1 MNARLRYSAAG
12 STGDLPHRRQ
22 RLDVI
27 CNRLRGITFG
37 VAITSFSFRWLGLA
51 LFASTGAG
59 LLSLPTMVT
68 PSIARGDID
77 EVPFYVLG
85 GSGLPTPSTT
95 LIDTLQS
102 LYFPADANFVDQPTF
117 SDVDPIAL
125 TTPEQFYPVTGVYQ
139 ETLATSVSQG
149 VQILDNA
156 ISPILSDGG
165 AVDVFG
171 ISQSAIIAS
180 LEMEQLEITDPD
192 ADATF
197 VLAGDLMNP
206 NGGILERFAGLDL
219 SSLGI
224 DFYGAT
230 PSDDFTTTIYTLEYD
245 GYADFPK
252 YPLDI
257 LSDLNA
263 IEGINVV
270 HGEYADLT
278 AADLADAVQLTTA
291 GATDTTYY
299 IIPVDDL
306 PLLDPIRD
314 IPVIGNSIADLLQPD
329 LTYLVNL
336 GYGDP
341 EYGYSTD
348 PANDATGFGLFPDL
362 SEIEKMPGLLLGGA
376 EQGIQDFIGD
386 FTGSGPNPVDLSLD
400 SLTSSTDST
409 TATTTDA
416 VPLLEADLES
426 LANDPS
432 GALTDLASTISTDLQ
447 TAYSTLVPTADIL
460 NSLLTS
466 LPAYDATLVADNVTS
481 NPIDAIGLPIAADL
495 GIGLYLANYEA
506 DVLATAAETIL
517 GSFTS

>member
-1 MNARLRYSAAG
+1 L
-12 STGDLPHRRQ
+12 
-22 RLDVI
+22 
-27 CNRLRGITFG
+27 
-37 VAITSFSFRWLGLA
+37 SFA
-51 LFASTGAG
+51 LFAGTGAG
-59 LLSLPTMVT
+59 LLSLPTIVV
-68 PSIARGDID
+68 PSVARADTD

-85 GSGLPTPSTT
+85 GSGLPTPSTE

-102 LYFPADANFVDQPTF
+102 LYFPSASNFAGQPTF
-117 SDVDPIAL
+117 LDVDPVAL
-125 TTPEQFYPVTGVYQ
+125 TTPEQFFPVTGDDQ

-149 VQILDNA
+149 LEILDNE
-156 ISPILSDGG
+156 ISPALSAGDP
-165 AVDVFG
+165 VDVFG
-171 ISQSAIIAS
+171 ISQSAVIAS
-180 LEMEQLEITDPD
+180 LEMEQLEETDPT
-192 ADATF
+192 ANATF

-270 HGEYADLT
+270 HGDYDDLT
-278 AADLADAVQLTTA
+278 AAQLATA
-291 GATDTTYY
+291 IELPTSGATDTTYY
-299 IIPVDDL
+299 LIPVDDL
-306 PLLDPIRD
+306 PLLDPVRD
-314 IPVIGNSIADLLQPD
+314 IPIIGNPIADLLQPD

-341 EYGYSTD
+341 LYGYSTD
-348 PANDATGFGLFPDL
+348 AANEATTFGLFPDL
-362 SEIEKMPGLLLGGA
+362 SDIEMMPGLLISGA
-376 EQGIQDFIGD
+376 EQGIEDFIGD
-386 FTGSGPNPVDLSLD
+386 FTGTGPNPVDLSLD
-400 SLTSSTDST
+400 SLTSATDST
-409 TATTTDA
+409 SGTTTSTLTD
-416 VPLLEADLES
+416 LETDLES
-426 LANDPS
+426 LASNPS
-432 GALTDLASTISTDLQ
+432 GALADLTSTLSTDLQ
-447 TAYSTLVPTADIL
+447 TADGTLLPTEDIL

-466 LPAYDATLVADNVTS
+466 LPAYDASLFADNIS
-481 NPIDAIGLPIAADL
+481 SDPIDAIGLPIAADL
-495 GIGLYLANYEA
+495 GIGIYLANYEA

>member
-1 MNARLRYSAAG
+1 MNG
-12 STGDLPHRRQ
+12 VTITGLSYRR
-22 RLDVI
+22 
-27 CNRLRGITFG
+27 
-37 VAITSFSFRWLGLA
+37 SGLA
-51 LFASTGAG
+51 LVAGTAAG
-59 LLSLPTMVT
+59 LLSLTGPAVALADT
-68 PSIARGDID
+68 D

-85 GSGLPTPSTT
+85 GSGLPTPSTE

-102 LYFPADANFVDQPTF
+102 LYFPEAAKFAGQPTF
-117 SDVDPIAL
+117 SGVDPVAL
-125 TTPEQFYPVTGVYQ
+125 TTPEQFYPVTGIYQ

-149 VQILDNA
+149 VQILNSTIA
-156 ISPILSDGG
+156 PELSSGQ

-180 LEMEQLEITDPD
+180 LEMEQLSVTDPG
-192 ADATF
+192 ANVSF

-230 PSDDFTTTIYTLEYD
+230 PSDDFDTTIYTLEYD

-270 HGEYADLT
+270 HGQYPDLT
-278 AADLADAVQLTTA
+278 AAQLATA
-291 GATDTTYY
+291 IELPTSGATDTTYY

-306 PLLDPIRD
+306 PLLDPVRN
-314 IPVIGNSIADLLQPD
+314 IPVIGNPIADLLQPD

-341 EYGYSTD
+341 LYGYSTD
-348 PANDATGFGLFPDL
+348 AANQATTFGLFPDL
-362 SEIEKMPGLLLGGA
+362 SNIEMMPGLLLSGA
-376 EQGIQDFIGD
+376 EQGIQNFIGD
-386 FTGSGPNPVDLSLD
+386 FTGTGPNPVDLSLD
-400 SLTSSTDST
+400 SLTSSTNST
-409 TATTTDA
+409 TGTTTD
-416 VPLLEADLES
+416 LLTVIDADL
-426 LANDPS
+426 ANVATDPT
-432 GALTDLASTISTDLQ
+432 GALTDLANTISTDLQ
-447 TAYSTLVPTADIL
+447 TAYSTLLPTADIL
-460 NSLLTS
+460 NALLTS
-466 LPAYDATLVADNVTS
+466 LPAYDATLFADNIGS
-481 NPIDAIGLPIAADL
+481 NAIDAIGLPIAADL
-495 GIGLYLANYEA
+495 GIGLFLGNYEA

-517 GSFTS
+517 GSFTP

>member
-1 MNARLRYSAAG
+1 MSRLAAALG
-12 STGDLPHRRQ
+12 SHREDGRQSGICCNLPCAE
-22 RLDVI
+22 LLLSEV
-27 CNRLRGITFG
+27 L
-37 VAITSFSFRWLGLA
+37 ITSVSLRRLTLA
-51 LFASTGAG
+51 LCAGTGAG
-59 LLSLPTMVT
+59 LLSLPVFAE
-68 PSIARGDID
+68 SVLARADTG

-85 GSGLPTPSTT
+85 GSGVPTPSHD

-102 LYFPADANFVDQPTF
+102 LYFPSAANFAGQPTF
-117 SDVDPIAL
+117 SGVDPVAL

-149 VQILDNA
+149 VQILNNE
-156 ISPILSDGG
+156 ISPILSSGDP
-165 AVDVFG
+165 VDVFG

-230 PSDDFTTTIYTLEYD
+230 PSDDFTTAIYTLEYD

-278 AADLADAVQLTTA
+278 AADLADAVQLTTS
-291 GATDTTYY
+291 GATDTSYY

-314 IPVIGNSIADLLQPD
+314 IPVIGNPIADLLQPD

-341 EYGYSTD
+341 EYGYSTG
-348 PANDATGFGLFPDL
+348 PANEATTFGLFPDL
-362 SEIEKMPGLLLGGA
+362 SEIEKMPGLLLSGA

-386 FTGSGPNPVDLSLD
+386 FDGTGPNPVDLSLD

-409 TATTTDA
+409 TGTT
-416 VPLLEADLES
+416 ADLATVLDTDLQS
-426 LANDPS
+426 FASDPS
-432 GALTDLASTISTDLQ
+432 GALTDLVGTISSDLQ
-447 TAYSTLVPTADIL
+447 TAYSTLLPTADIL

-466 LPAYDATLVADNVTS
+466 LPAYDGTLFAENIAS

-517 GSFTS
+517 GSFTL

>member
-1 MNARLRYSAAG
+1 MNAGRRFCVGG
-12 STGDLPHRRQ
+12 STGNLSRRGQ
-22 RLDVI
+22 RPAVI
-27 CNRLRGITFG
+27 CNRLRANIFG
-37 VAITSFSFRWLGLA
+37 VTITSFSFRRFGVA
-51 LFASTGAG
+51 LFAGAGAG
-59 LLSLPTMVT
+59 LLSLPTVVT
-68 PSIARGDID
+68 PCVARGDTD
-77 EVPFYVLG
+77 ETPFYVLG
-85 GSGLPTPSTT
+85 GSGLPAPSTE

-102 LYFPADANFVDQPTF
+102 LYFPEVANFAEQPTF
-117 SDVDPIAL
+117 SGVDPVAL

-149 VQILDNA
+149 VQILDNQ

-230 PSDDFTTTIYTLEYD
+230 PSDDFTTTVYTLEYD

-270 HGEYADLT
+270 HGAYADLT
-278 AADLADAVQLTTA
+278 AADLGDVVQLTTA

-299 IIPVDDL
+299 IIPVEDL
-306 PLLDPIRD
+306 PLLDPVRD
-314 IPVIGNSIADLLQPD
+314 IPVIGNPIADLLQPD

-348 PANDATGFGLFPDL
+348 PANEATTFGFLPDL
-362 SEIEKMPGLLLGGA
+362 SEIEKMPGLLLSGV

-386 FTGSGPNPVDLSLD
+386 FTGTGPNPVDLSLD

-409 TATTTDA
+409 AGTTTDA
-416 VPLLEADLES
+416 LTLLETDVES
-426 LANDPS
+426 LASDPS
-432 GALTDLASTISTDLQ
+432 GTLTNLASTISSDLQ
-447 TAYSTLVPTADIL
+447 TAYSTLLPTADIL

-466 LPAYDATLVADNVTS
+466 LPAYDATLFVDDIGS

-495 GIGLYLANYEA
+495 GVGLYLANYES
-506 DVLATAAETIL
+506 DVLATAADTIL
-517 GSFTS
+517 GSLTS

>member
-1 MNARLRYSAAG
+1 MG
-12 STGDLPHRRQ
+12 
-22 RLDVI
+22 
-27 CNRLRGITFG
+27 F
-37 VAITSFSFRWLGLA
+37 A
-51 LFASTGAG
+51 LFAGTGAG
-59 LLSLPTMVT
+59 LLSLPTIVV
-68 PSIARGDID
+68 PSIARADTD
-77 EVPFYVLG
+77 EVPFYVMG
-85 GSGLPTPSTT
+85 GSGLPTPSPA

-117 SDVDPIAL
+117 SDVDPVAL

-149 VQILDNA
+149 VQILDNE
-156 ISPILSDGG
+156 ISPILSAGG

-171 ISQSAIIAS
+171 ISQSAVIAS
-180 LEMEQLEITDPD
+180 LEMEQLEVTDPN

-252 YPLDI
+252 YPLNI

-270 HGEYADLT
+270 HGDYPDLT
-278 AADLADAVQLTTA
+278 SADLADAVQLTTS

-306 PLLDPIRD
+306 PLLDPVRG
-314 IPVIGNSIADLLQPD
+314 IPIIGNPIADLLQPD

-341 EYGYSTD
+341 LYGYSTD
-348 PANDATGFGLFPDL
+348 AANEATTFGLFPDL
-362 SEIEKMPGLLLGGA
+362 SDIEMMPGLLISGA
-376 EQGIQDFIGD
+376 EQGIEDLIGD
-386 FTGSGPNPVDLSLD
+386 FSGTGPNPVDLSLA
-400 SLTSSTDST
+400 SLTSATDST
-409 TATTTDA
+409 SGTTTSTLTD
-416 VPLLEADLES
+416 LETDLES
-426 LANDPS
+426 LASNPS
-432 GALTDLASTISTDLQ
+432 GALTDFATTISTDVQ
-447 TAYSTLVPTADIL
+447 TAYGTLLPTADIL

-466 LPAYDATLVADNVTS
+466 LPAYDATLFADNVTS

>member
-1 MNARLRYSAAG
+1 M
-12 STGDLPHRRQ
+12 
-22 RLDVI
+22 
-27 CNRLRGITFG
+27 
-37 VAITSFSFRWLGLA
+37 
-51 LFASTGAG
+51 
-59 LLSLPTMVT
+59 
-68 PSIARGDID
+68 
-77 EVPFYVLG
+77 G
-85 GSGLPTPSTT
+85 GSGLSTPSQE
-95 LIDTLQS
+95 LIDTLQQ
-102 LYFPADANFVDQPTF
+102 LYFPSAANFAGQPTF
-117 SDVDPIAL
+117 SDIDPVAL

-156 ISPILSDGG
+156 ISQQLSDGN

-171 ISQSAIIAS
+171 ASQSAVIAS
-180 LEMEQLEITDPD
+180 LEMEQLEQTDPS
-192 ADATF
+192 ANASF
-197 VLAGDLMNP
+197 VLIGDLMNP

-224 DFYGAT
+224 DFYGST
-230 PSDDFTTTIYTLEYD
+230 PADDFTTTIYTLEYD

-270 HGEYADLT
+270 HGDYLDLT
-278 AADLADAVQLTTA
+278 SAQLATA
-291 GATDTTYY
+291 IELPTSGATDTTYY

-314 IPVIGNSIADLLQPD
+314 IPVIGNPIADLLQPD

-348 PANDATGFGLFPDL
+348 AANEATTFGLFPDL
-362 SEIEKMPGLLLGGA
+362 SEIEKMPGLLFSGA
-376 EQGIQDFIGD
+376 EQGFEDFIGD
-386 FTGSGPNPVDLSLD
+386 FTGTGPNPVDLSLD
-400 SLTSSTDST
+400 SLTSTSDST
-409 TATTTDA
+409 SGTATGA
-416 VPLLEADLES
+416 LSGLETELAS
-426 LANDPS
+426 LASNPA
-432 GALTDLASTISTDLQ
+432 GALTDLADTISTDLQ
-447 TAYSTLVPTADIL
+447 TAYSTLLPTADIV
-460 NSLLTS
+460 NDLLTS
-466 LPAYDATLVADNVTS
+466 LPAYDVTVFLDNLS
-481 NPIDAIGLPIAADL
+481 NPIEAIGLPIAADL
-495 GIGLYLANYEA
+495 GIDIYLANYEA

>member
-1 MNARLRYSAAG
+1 MSAVG
-12 STGDLPHRRQ
+12 SVHPAVQPFCRAAVRDLLQ
-22 RLDVI
+22 CVI
-27 CNRLRGITFG
+27 GWEPISSG
-37 VAITSFSFRWLGLA
+37 VTITSFSFRRFGVA
-51 LFASTGAG
+51 LFAGTGAG
-59 LLSLPTMVT
+59 LLSLPTLVM
-68 PSIARGDID
+68 PSVARGDTD
-77 EVPFYVLG
+77 DVPFYVLG
-85 GSGLPTPSTT
+85 GSGLPTPSTE

-102 LYFPADANFVDQPTF
+102 LYFPEVANFAGQPTF
-117 SDVDPIAL
+117 SDIDPVAL

-149 VQILDNA
+149 VQILANE

-257 LSDLNA
+257 LADLNA

-278 AADLADAVQLTTA
+278 AADLADAVQLTTS

-299 IIPVDDL
+299 IIPVDGL

-314 IPVIGNSIADLLQPD
+314 IPVIGNPIADLLQPD

-348 PANDATGFGLFPDL
+348 PANEATTFGLFPDL
-362 SEIEKMPGLLLGGA
+362 DEIEKMPGLLLSGA

-400 SLTSSTDST
+400 SLTSPTDSAT
-409 TATTTDA
+409 GTTTDA
-416 VPLLEADLES
+416 LTLLETDVES
-426 LANDPS
+426 LASDPS
-432 GALTDLASTISTDLQ
+432 GALTDLANAISTDLQ
-447 TAYSTLVPTADIL
+447 TAYSTLLPTADIL

-466 LPAYDATLVADNVTS
+466 LPAYDATLFVDNIAS